1 MSSASCAQVSEAATQ
16 VAESR
21 TVAEV
26 DLREERVIE
35 TCDCVIEIAAAIFNL
50 PSRELRQPGRCADAI
65 SRVRQIAMYV
75 THVVL
80 GLSMTEIGKG
90 FGRDRTT
97 VMHACHLVEDLRDD
111 DDFDQIIARAE
122 HIVTAAFRGRMP
134 N

>member
-1 MSSASCAQVSEAATQ
+1 
-16 VAESR
+16 
-21 TVAEV
+21 
-26 DLREERVIE
+26 
-35 TCDCVIEIAAAIFNL
+35 
-50 PSRELRQPGRCADAI
+50 
-65 SRVRQIAMYV
+65 MYV

-134 N
+134 V